1 MNRPITENPKVLDEI
16 VLDDEPALTPMSRFA
31 PMIIGFALLM
41 QTLDATVISNALP
54 TMARS
59 LHEDPLTLNLAITS
73 YLLSSAVF
81 LPISGWVAD
90 RFGAKVVF
98 RAAMILF
105 ALSSLLCG
113 ASHTLLELVG
123 ARMIQGMAGA
133 MMAPVGRL
141 VLLRSVPKNDL
152 VRAMSYLTMP
162 ALLGPVIGPP
172 LGGFIVTHA
181 SWRWIFYINIP
192 ICIVGVTLVSIF
204 IQNIKEETREP
215 LDWRGFFLTGLGLAS
230 LVYGFENVGRGAL
243 PASAVASML
252 IGGAALLGVYVW
264 HARRTRYPLL
274 DLSVLRL
281 RSFMTSNVGGVF
293 LRMAMGAT
301 PFLLAMLLQMGFG
314 LSALEAG
321 LITFTSAAG
330 ALLMKTTARP
340 IINRLGFKHVLVWNT
355 VITGVIF
362 MSYSLFRASTPH
374 YLIIITLLVGGFFR
388 SLQFTAMQALT
399 YADVPQE
406 KMSRASSLASM
417 AQQVSQSLG
426 IGFAAIL
433 LTTLRGAHHSK
444 VLQAADV
451 SPAFLF
457 IGAMTLLG
465 LFFFIPLPANVGAEV
480 SGKRFADRS
489 GKAGVPS
496 KSEVETELAT
506 AEAD

>member
-1 MNRPITENPKVLDEI
+1 
-16 VLDDEPALTPMSRFA
+16 
-31 PMIIGFALLM
+31 
-41 QTLDATVISNALP
+41 
-54 TMARS
+54 
-59 LHEDPLTLNLAITS
+59 
-73 YLLSSAVF
+73 
-81 LPISGWVAD
+81 
-90 RFGAKVVF
+90 
-98 RAAMILF
+98 
-105 ALSSLLCG
+105 
-113 ASHTLLELVG
+113 
-123 ARMIQGMAGA
+123 
-133 MMAPVGRL
+133 
-141 VLLRSVPKNDL
+141 VPKHEL

-162 ALLGPVIGPP
+162 AMLGPVLGPVV
-172 LGGFIVTHA
+172 GGFIVTHA

-192 ICIVGVTLVSIF
+192 VCIVGVSLVTLF

-215 LDWRGFFLTGLGLAS
+215 LDWRGFALTGLGLAAV
-230 LVYGFENVGRGAL
+230 VYGFENVGRGAL
-243 PASAVASML
+243 PMPLVAGLL
-252 IGGAALLGVYVW
+252 IVGAALLGLYAW
-264 HARRTRYPLL
+264 HANRTRFPLL

-281 RSFMTSNVGGVF
+281 RSFMTSTVGGVF

-355 VITGVIF
+355 VITGVVF
-362 MSYSLFRASTPH
+362 MGYSLFRQSTPH
-374 YLIIITLLVGGFFR
+374 YLIIATLLIGGFFR

-417 AQQVSQSLG
+417 AQQVSQSIG

-433 LTTLRGAHHSK
+433 LTTLRGMHHSK
-444 VLQAADV
+444 VLQAGDV

-480 SGKRFADRS
+480 SGKRFAEARERPDPQS
-489 GKAGVPS
+489 
-496 KSEVETELAT
+496 ELAA

>member
-1 MNRPITENPKVLDEI
+1 MNRPGTESPKVLEEI
-16 VLDDEPALTPMSRFA
+16 VLDQEPALTPMSRFA

-41 QTLDATVISNALP
+41 QTLDATVITNALP

-59 LHEDPLTLNLAITS
+59 LHEDPLMLNLAITS

-192 ICIVGVTLVSIF
+192 ICLVGVTLVTLF
-204 IQNIKEETREP
+204 IQNIKEEVREP
-215 LDWRGFFLTGLGLAS
+215 LDWRGFLLTGLGLAA

-243 PASAVASML
+243 PMPLVAGLL
-252 IGGAALLGVYVW
+252 IVGAALLGLYAW
-264 HARRTRYPLL
+264 HAGRTKFPLL

-281 RSFMTSNVGGVF
+281 RSFMTSTVGGVF

-362 MSYSLFRASTPH
+362 MGYSLFRQSTPH

-417 AQQVSQSLG
+417 AQQVSQSIG
-426 IGFAAIL
+426 IGFAALL

-465 LFFFIPLPANVGAEV
+465 LLFFIPLPANVGAEV
-480 SGKRFADRS
+480 SGKRFAAARERADPQ
-489 GKAGVPS
+489 A
-496 KSEVETELAT
+496 ELAA

>member
-1 MNRPITENPKVLDEI
+1 MNRPVTESPKVLEEI
-16 VLDDEPALTPMSRFA
+16 VLDQEPALTPMSRFA

-41 QTLDATVISNALP
+41 QTLDATVITNALP

-59 LHEDPLTLNLAITS
+59 LHEDPLMLNLAITS

-192 ICIVGVTLVSIF
+192 ICLVGVTLVTLF
-204 IQNIKEETREP
+204 IQNIKEEVREP
-215 LDWRGFFLTGLGLAS
+215 LDWRGFLLTGLGLAA

-243 PASAVASML
+243 PMPLVAGLL
-252 IGGAALLGVYVW
+252 IVGAALLGLYAW
-264 HARRTRYPLL
+264 HAGRTKFPLL

-281 RSFMTSNVGGVF
+281 RSFMTSTVGGVF

-362 MSYSLFRASTPH
+362 MGYSLFRQSTPH

-417 AQQVSQSLG
+417 AQQVSQSIG

-465 LFFFIPLPANVGAEV
+465 LLFFIPLPANVGAEV
-480 SGKRFADRS
+480 SGKRFAAARERADPQ
-489 GKAGVPS
+489 A
-496 KSEVETELAT
+496 ELAA